1 MMDRSQ
7 LREAVP
13 GDAARL
19 SQVLREAFEEYRG
32 RLDPPSS
39 AHDKTEAL
47 VMRELRDG
55 GAFVAEA
62 DGVLRGCVFFHPKAD
77 HVYLDRL
84 AVLPAFRGQGL
95 SLRLMEAVESRAREL
110 GHSRVRLSVRL
121 ALESHHAWYARQGY
135 GFHSH
140 GTHAGYTSPT
150 FLVLE
155 KTLSAPGHR

>member
-1 MMDRSQ
+1 MKRVTMADPSQ
-7 LREAVP
+7 IREAVP

-19 SQVLREAFEEYRG
+19 SQVLRDAFEEYRG

-39 AHDKTEAL
+39 AHDKTEA
-47 VMRELRDG
+47 VVTRELQDG

-84 AVLPAFRGQGL
+84 AVLPTFRGQGL
-95 SLRLMEAVESRAREL
+95 SLRLMEAVEARAREL
-110 GHSRVRLSVRL
+110 GHARVRLSVRL

-140 GTHAGYTSPT
+140 GTHAGYTKPT

-155 KTLSAPGHR
+155 KTL